1 MRYLSPPAWQSDAL
15 PRPHGRPLPQMS
27 KQPSGLLGPSEVHW
41 PHLRALAAALTA
53 AAQVLAPGGR
63 AVITHPLGAAF
74 VDELHERDASV
85 VPAGLPR
92 TLLDMEELVPEAP
105 LTPAFVEDAVPYFSE
120 FVRD

>member
-1 MRYLSPPAWQSDAL
+1 MSRAADHDAL
-15 PRPHGRPLPQMS
+15 VAMRAA
-27 KQPSGLLGPSEVHW
+27 
-41 PHLRALAAALTA
+41 LRAAAS
-53 AAQVLAPGGR
+53 VLAPGGR

-92 TLLDMEELVPEAP
+92 TLLDMEELVSEAP